1 MNYANDLYQEVR
13 ALLTTNEGLI
23 IKYRRL
29 GRLLDRVLKE
39 RTEGDSIAYHGLIP
53 RIYLLCKRYDLDHKP
68 LCILYGNIRKANEGS
83 FLPEQEDFLYDAK
96 ALCQAIAEFYNEP
109 IPLSIAEILPKKWR
123 VWESKALETG
133 QHLRLTVSE
142 WDENTIQGFDEYGEK
157 QVVKYGSEWSL
168 NEQIYPFATLN
179 LLDISINEDKQLCP
193 KFIILEPD
201 YLIDITAVCQCV
213 KDYGNSPLHYL
224 MNKFQPREDTLAIQL
239 GNAANQFLDDAVRS
253 EDSFLD
259 SMRKSFQDYALN
271 YCTLEGIDEKFFA
284 QCREQHKNI
293 NRVVKDI
300 FPQTGINVIEDGALL
315 EPNFFCPL
323 LGLQGRMDLLT
334 RNEDTIVELK
344 GGKRDE
350 FHNTFKLEHA
360 WQMALYKELLHYN
373 LGKSRSQIR
382 TLLLYS
388 RYPQI
393 YDIRLGQQAIVEALN
408 MRNGIV
414 HVDRMLR
421 ENPKEFL
428 LSLKEED
435 FNPLHST
442 GKLYQDFIRPR
453 VQEFLSTLQGA
464 SPLAFDYF
472 CTMVA
477 FLERE
482 QFHAKVGENRPDSD
496 RGFAQ
501 AWLCDDETKL
511 IQGNIITDLHL
522 QPIVNERGML
532 THIEAHFEPDNQ
544 GQPNFREND
553 SVLLY
558 ERESEGDNIT
568 NRRSIRCQVETLMPD
583 TLLLRLIFPQRD
595 VSFIKEDGLY
605 AIESS
610 HSDGIFAQQYSGL
623 YAYLASG
630 QSPMSPPIDV
640 KLLIGP
646 PGSGKTSVA
655 LRKMVE
661 EGLEGEGNMLL
672 MAYTNRAV
680 DEICKMLESLPGS
693 PDYVRIGQETSCEK
707 PYRHR
712 LLRNLIADC
721 ANRKQVLERLQ
732 PIRLV
737 CGTVTSLAG
746 ATNLRKLKNFRTA
759 YLDEASQVLE
769 PQLLPLLDA
778 SPRWVMIGDQK
789 QLPAVVVQPS
799 SVSEVKS
806 ELLREIGLT
815 DCRNSFFERLH
826 TLIREGKIE
835 GEEEMLERQGRMHS
849 EINAFVANRY
859 YEDRLQVVPLPH
871 QTQPLP
877 WKVSSDA
884 DPLLTYLATH
894 RMGCFNVTKDYT
906 IGNNKINQP
915 EAQTIASIVQ
925 CFYDLH
931 QQAGQPWT
939 PDSAIGIIV
948 PFRGQIAQ
956 IRQELARLDIPQ
968 YESITIDTVERY
980 QGSQRDIILFSTVV
994 SQPYQVSIL
1003 SAPVVTDGSPIDRKL
1018 NVAVTRARNQFFLV
1032 GNLALLSQAEDY
1044 RVLIDYMKAYN
1055 SD

>member
-1 MNYANDLYQEVR
+1 MNYAKDLYHEVL
-13 ALLTTNEGLI
+13 ALLSANEDLI
-23 IKYRRL
+23 IRYRRL
-29 GRLLDRVLKE
+29 GRLLDRMLKE
-39 RTEGDSIAYHGLIP
+39 RTEGDGIAYHGLIP
-53 RIYLLCKRYDLDHKP
+53 RIYLLCKRHNADHKS
-68 LCILYGNIRKANEGS
+68 LCILYSNIRKANKGS
-83 FLPEQEDFLYDAK
+83 FQPEQEGFLYDAK
-96 ALCQAIAEFYNEP
+96 ALCQAIEAFYDEP
-109 IPLSIAEILPKKWR
+109 IPPSLIEILPKKWR
-123 VWESKALETG
+123 AWEGNPLETG
-133 QHLRLTVSE
+133 QHLQLTVTE
-142 WDENTIQGFDEYGEK
+142 WDEDTIQGFDEFGEK
-157 QVVKYGSEWSL
+157 QLVKYGSEWSL
-168 NEQIYPFATLN
+168 KEQLYPFATLN
-179 LLDISINEDKQLCP
+179 LLDISMNEAGQMCP

-213 KDYGNSPLHYL
+213 KGSGNTPMHYL
-224 MNKFQPREDTLAIQL
+224 MSKFMPREESLAIQL

-253 EDSFLD
+253 DDSFLD

-293 NRVVKDI
+293 NRVVKEI
-300 FPQTGINVIEDGALL
+300 FPKTGIDVVKDGALL
-315 EPNFFCPL
+315 EPTFFCPL
-323 LGLQGRMDLLT
+323 LGLQGRLDLLT
-334 RNEDTIVELK
+334 MNEDTIVELK
-344 GGKRDE
+344 SGKRDE
-350 FHNTFKLEHA
+350 FRNTFRLEHA
-360 WQMALYKELLHYN
+360 WQMALYKEVLHYN

-393 YDIRLGQQAIVEALN
+393 YDIRLGHQAIVEALN

-414 HVDRMLR
+414 HIDRMLR

-435 FNPLHST
+435 FNPQNNT
-442 GKLYQDFIRPR
+442 GRFYQEYIRPG
-453 VQEFLSTLQGA
+453 VLDFLSTLQGA

-472 CTMVA
+472 CTMVS

-482 QFHAKVGENRPDSD
+482 QFHAKVGDNRPDSD

-501 AWLCDDETKL
+501 AWLCDDEMKL

-522 QPIVNERGML
+522 QPIVDERGML

-544 GQPNFREND
+544 GQPNFREGD

-558 ERESEGDNIT
+558 EREREGDNIT
-568 NRRSIRCQVETLMPD
+568 NRRSLRCQVETLSPEK
-583 TLLLRLIFPQRD
+583 LLLRLVFPQRD
-595 VSFIKEDGLY
+595 VSFIKEKGLY
-605 AIESS
+605 AIENS
-610 HSDGIFAQQYSGL
+610 HSDNIFAQQYSGL

-630 QSPMSPPIDV
+630 QSPLSPPIDV

-680 DEICKMLESLPGS
+680 DEICKMLESLPDS
-693 PDYVRIGQETSCEK
+693 PDYIRIGQETSCDK

-737 CGTVTSLAG
+737 CGTVSSLAG
-746 ATNLRKLKNFRTA
+746 ATNLRKLKRFQTT

-769 PQLLPLLDA
+769 PQLLPLLNT
-778 SPRWVMIGDQK
+778 STQWVMIGDQK
-789 QLPAVVVQPS
+789 QLPAVVVQPVS
-799 SVSEVKS
+799 MSEVKS
-806 ELLREIGLT
+806 DQLREIGLT
-815 DCRNSFFERLH
+815 NCRNSFFERLH
-826 TLIREGKIE
+826 TLIREDKIE
-835 GEEEMLERQGRMHS
+835 GEEQMLERQGRMHS
-849 EINAFVANRY
+849 EINAFVADRY
-859 YEDRLQVVPLPH
+859 YDHRLQVVPLPH
-871 QTQPLP
+871 QTEPLP
-877 WKVSSDA
+877 WQVSSDA
-884 DPLLTYLATH
+884 EPMLAYLATH

-906 IGNNKINQP
+906 IGNNKINKA
-915 EAQTIASIVQ
+915 EAQVIASIVQ
-925 CFYDLH
+925 RLYKLH

-994 SQPYQVSIL
+994 SQPYQVPIL
-1003 SAPVVTDGSPIDRKL
+1003 SAPVITDGSLIDRKL
-1018 NVAVTRARNQFFLV
+1018 NVAVSRARHQFFLV
-1032 GNLALLSQAEDY
+1032 GDLALLRQAKDY
-1044 RVLIDYMKAYN
+1044 QELIDYMKTYN
-1055 SD
+1055 FA